1 MRITTRGRYA
11 LRATLALAKLGKN
24 GAPVS
29 ISNLSEEEDIS
40 SVFLEQIFFK
50 LRKAG
55 IVASVRGPGG
65 GFCFAKP
72 LEKLT
77 IKEILDAAGEDLD
90 LVACD
95 KQVQNCERI
104 GTCLAHSVW
113 TDVTQ
118 IVNNYFNSKTLF
130 SLLERDFVRELD
142 KPKVEELSDG
152 TTGT

>member
-11 LRATLALAKLGKN
+11 LRASLALAILGKK
-24 GAPVS
+24 GTPVS
-29 ISNLSEEEDIS
+29 INHLSEKEDIS

-72 LEKLT
+72 LDQLT
-77 IKEILDAAGEDLD
+77 VKEILDAAGEELD
-90 LVACD
+90 LISCD

-104 GTCLAHSVW
+104 GSCLAHSVW

-118 IVNNYFNSKTLF
+118 IVNN
-130 SLLERDFVRELD
+130 
-142 KPKVEELSDG
+142 
-152 TTGT
+152 